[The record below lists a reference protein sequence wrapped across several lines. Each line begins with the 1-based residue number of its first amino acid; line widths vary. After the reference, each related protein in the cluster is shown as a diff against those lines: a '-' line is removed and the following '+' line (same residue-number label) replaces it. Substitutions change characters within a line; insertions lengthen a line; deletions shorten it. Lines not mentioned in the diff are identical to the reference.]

1 MKYLIFDSGPLIN
14 FSLNGLL
21 PLFKKIKKE
30 FNGEFLISP
39 SVKKETI
46 DYPETVKRF
55 ELEALQ
61 LKELFNEGI
70 IRLPKL
76 TESQRQELEKVTNEL
91 IHMAN
96 STYSAKGKNIEI
108 IDLGEATTLALSII
122 LKNDLNAIV
131 IDERTTRMLCENP
144 ENLRKLFEKKLHTK
158 VTTKEQ
164 NYSFFKGF
172 KIIRSTELV
181 YLAYKRGLVELKDPQ
196 TLDALLYAM
205 KYNGCSISENEI
217 EEMKTF

>member
-30 FNGEFLISP
+30 FGGEFLITP
-39 SVKKETI
+39 AVKKETI

-61 LKELFNEGI
+61 LKELFKEGI
-70 IRLPKL
+70 IKLPEL
-76 TESQRQELEKVTNEL
+76 TKQQSEELERITNEL
-91 IHMAN
+91 INIAN
-96 STYSAKGKNIEI
+96 STYSAKGKNIEL
-108 IDLGEATTLALSII
+108 IDKGEATTLALSII
-122 LKNDLNAIV
+122 LKNSQNAIV
-131 IDERTTRMLCENP
+131 IDERTTRMLCESP

-158 VTTKEQ
+158 VIAKEQ

-172 KIIRSTELV
+172 RVIRSTELV
-181 YLAYKRGLVELKDPQ
+181 YLAHKKGLVELKDPH

-205 KYNGCSISENEI
+205 KFNGCSISENEI
-217 EEMKTF
+217 EEMKEL